1 MPASP
6 YKILFV
12 DDEENNLIAFKNA
25 FFRTYT
31 IFTASSASQGLDVLE
46 KYSIHLVITDQRMPQ
61 VSGLE
66 FLTIVKEKYPLA
78 IRMVI
83 TGYSD
88 VEVIMRAFNELDIF
102 HYALKPW
109 NNQELKIIIDN
120 ALTKYQLTSDNI
132 CLIKQLQQANESLE
146 EKVKLRTQELE
157 QKNEEYAQ
165 LNALKDKLFSIISH
179 DIRSPLASLS
189 ALVNMFLNYKDIF
202 SEEEVHEAMSDM
214 KHSLVDITE
223 MLNNLL
229 SWAQA
234 QIQNTEPLL
243 EAHSIGSTL
252 QKNIRAYQAMA
263 AHKNIAILTELPAGD
278 FQVQIDENITSL
290 ILRNLISNAIKF
302 TPEHGQIILSS
313 VAEKEYATISVTDT
327 GVGISEETLT
337 KLFSNEHLITSLGT
351 AQEKG
356 TGLGLKLCKEYVE
369 KQGGVISVQSRLQ
382 KGTVFSFTVPVSK

>member
-25 FFRTYT
+25 FFRSYQ
-31 IFTASSASQGLDVLE
+31 IFTASAAIRGLEILE
-46 KYSIHLVITDQRMPQ
+46 EHSIHLVITDQRMPQ
-61 VSGLE
+61 ISGLD
-66 FLTIVKEKYPLA
+66 FLKIVKEKYPLA

-88 VEVIMRAFNELDIF
+88 VEIIMQAFNELDIF

-132 CLIKQLQQANESLE
+132 CLISQLQLANENLE

-157 QKNEEYAQ
+157 QKNKEYLE
-165 LNALKDKLFSIISH
+165 LNTLKDKLFSIVAH
-179 DIRSPLASLS
+179 DLRSPLASLS
-189 ALVNMFLNYKDIF
+189 TLVNMFLNYKDIF
-202 SEEEVHEAMSDM
+202 SEEELHEAMSDM
-214 KHSLVDITE
+214 QHSLVDITE

-229 SWAQA
+229 RWAQA
-234 QIQNTEPLL
+234 QIQNTKPLL
-243 EAHSIGSTL
+243 ETHSIDSTL
-252 QKNIRAYQAMA
+252 KKNIRAYQAMA
-263 AHKNIAILTELPAGD
+263 AHKNISILTELPAGD
-278 FQVQIDENITSL
+278 FQVQIDENITGL

-302 TPEHGQIILSS
+302 TPEYGQIVLSS
-313 VAEKEYATISVTDT
+313 VAEREYATISVTDT
-327 GVGISEETLT
+327 GVGISQETLT
-337 KLFSNEHLITSLGT
+337 KLFSNEHLVTSLGT
-351 AQEKG
+351 AKEKG

-369 KQGGVISVQSRLQ
+369 KQGGVISVQSHLQ